1 MEHNRKSLV
10 SFMVLGLLLSSWIT
24 AANAQTP
31 EKIAEKALGSTVLLT
46 MQRPDGKGALGSG
59 FFVADGQI
67 ATNYHVIEGAVKGTA
82 KLVGG
87 ETAFNIEGHTAIDK
101 ARDLAVLKVT
111 TLRAPALSLGNS
123 DTVKVGETVYA
134 VGNPR
139 GLEGTF
145 SQGNISSIRPEGNTA
160 VRGKVLQITAPI
172 SPGSSGGAVLNSNGK
187 VIGIAVATVV
197 NGQNLNFAIPSNY
210 LKALLVQAGEA
221 KSLSTDAPSDVR
233 RFLLD
238 LFILGVSVFVV
249 VQILPLAKVKAVSTT
264 VGVSIVFGILQTLL
278 SGVLMLFVVPMIIL
292 ALGLADIVINAV
304 LLWFTNKLIRGFEIN
319 GFFKTVFTAVLI
331 AVVERALNW
340 LIAGA

>member
-1 MEHNRKSLV
+1 MENTRKSLV
-10 SFMVLGLLLSSWIT
+10 SLMVLVLLLFCGST
-24 AANAQTP
+24 AVNAQTP

-46 MQRPDGKGALGSG
+46 MQHADGKGSLGSG

-67 ATNYHVIEGAVKGTA
+67 ATNYHVIKGAVKGTA

-87 ETAFNIEGHTAIDK
+87 GAAFNIEGHTAIDK
-101 ARDLAVLKVT
+101 ERDLAVLKVT
-111 TLRAPALSLGNS
+111 TLRAPALSLGDS

-145 SQGNISSIRPEGNTA
+145 SQGNISSIRHDGNTM

-210 LKALLVQAGEA
+210 LKALLVQAGAA
-221 KSLSTDAPSDVR
+221 KSLAADAPSDVQ

-238 LFILGVSVFVV
+238 LFILGVSAFVV
-249 VQILPLAKVKAVSTT
+249 IQILPLAKVKGGSTT
-264 VGVSIVFGILQTLL
+264 LGVSIVFGLLQTLL
-278 SGVLMLFVVPMIIL
+278 SGMLTLFVVPVIIL

-304 LLWFTNKLIRGFEIN
+304 LLWFTNKLFRGFEIN
-319 GFFKTVFTAVLI
+319 GFFKTIFTAVLI
-331 AVVERALNW
+331 AGVERALNW

>member
-1 MEHNRKSLV
+1 M
-10 SFMVLGLLLSSWIT
+10 
-24 AANAQTP
+24 
-31 EKIAEKALGSTVLLT
+31 
-46 MQRPDGKGALGSG
+46 
-59 FFVADGQI
+59 
-67 ATNYHVIEGAVKGTA
+67 
-82 KLVGG
+82 
-87 ETAFNIEGHTAIDK
+87 
-101 ARDLAVLKVT
+101 
-111 TLRAPALSLGNS
+111 
-123 DTVKVGETVYA
+123 
-134 VGNPR
+134 
-139 GLEGTF
+139 
-145 SQGNISSIRPEGNTA
+145 
-160 VRGKVLQITAPI
+160 
-172 SPGSSGGAVLNSNGK
+172 
-187 VIGIAVATVV
+187 
-197 NGQNLNFAIPSNY
+197 
-210 LKALLVQAGEA
+210 QAGEA
-221 KSLSTDAPSDVR
+221 KSLSADTPSDVR